1 MKTIV
6 VGSRGFEDCQFV
18 SRAIEMARWTIT
30 EVVSGC
36 ARQIDRL
43 GERWTAARNIPVER
57 FPAEWE
63 RLGKAAGFLRNEQM
77 ARYAEA
83 LVALWDQNSSCSWHM
98 VHRATELGL
107 AVLVASTRDEI
118 LSLTKEQ
125 RPAG

>member
-6 VGSRGFEDCQFV
+6 VGSRGIEDYQLV
-18 SRAIEMARWTIT
+18 SRTMEMAPWTIT

-36 ARQIDRL
+36 ARGVDRL
-43 GERWTAARNIPVER
+43 GERRATARNIPVKR

-83 LVALWDQNSSCSWHM
+83 LVAVWDQKNNGSRHM
-98 VHRATELGL
+98 VHRATELEL
-107 AVLVASTRDEI
+107 ALLVVSTRGEI
-118 LSLTKEQ
+118 LSLTKGEP
-125 RPAG
+125 PAG